1 MKDKEIVELRTSET
15 GRRTQRFVVLNRQP
29 CYHTDGRF
37 GLLYIL
43 CKAGRGDLLG
53 QKLFAAF
60 STPDAV
66 VTYLGEHPSDKV
78 QVIA

>member
-1 MKDKEIVELRTSET
+1 MDREIVTLRTSET
-15 GRRTQRFVVLNRQP
+15 GRRTQKFVVLSRRP

-37 GLLYIL
+37 GLLYVL
-43 CKAGRGDLLG
+43 CKAGRGSLLG

-66 VTYLGEHPSDKV
+66 VTYLGEHPSGKV
-78 QVIA
+78 KVIA